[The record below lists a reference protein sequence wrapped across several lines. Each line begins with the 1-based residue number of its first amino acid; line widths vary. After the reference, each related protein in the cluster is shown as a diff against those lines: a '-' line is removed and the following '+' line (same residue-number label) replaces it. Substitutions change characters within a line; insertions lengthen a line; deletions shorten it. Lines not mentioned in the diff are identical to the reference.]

1 MKLGDVV
8 EIWQFKQFGLV
19 VGFNEKGHGGKD
31 FVHVLVGGD
40 IKVFME
46 FDLKVVRNGSRRFGE
61 APR

>member
-8 EIWQFKQFGLV
+8 EIWRFKQFGLV
-19 VGFNEKGHGGKD
+19 VGFSEQEEGAAD

-46 FDLKVVRNGSRRFGE
+46 FDLKVVENRRS
-61 APR
+61 A